1 MKALILAAGEGTR
14 LRPLTLD
21 RPKAMLSIAGR
32 PLLEHTITWL
42 KHHGITQM
50 AINLHH
56 RPRAITDYFGDGHG
70 WGVQIVYS
78 YEEQLLGTAGAAR
91 ELQTFFDD
99 TFVIIYGDVL
109 TDMDLAAMLDSHR
122 AHQAAAATIAL
133 YRVSN
138 PSDCGLVGLDG
149 NQRITCFVEKPPPED
164 VFTDLANAGV
174 YALEPAVLDHIP
186 PDTFYD
192 FGNDL
197 FPRLLEDG
205 MPLYGYP
212 IGLDEYLIDIGNR
225 EKYQRAQR
233 EWALVRSPQP
243 AVPSPTPDN
252 PGPWTNRLR
261 TT

>member
-21 RPKAMLSIAGR
+21 RPKPMLSIAGK
-32 PLLEHTITWL
+32 PLLEHTIAWL
-42 KHHGITQM
+42 KQHGVTRM

-56 RPRAITDYFGDGHG
+56 QPEAIASHFGDGHR
-70 WGVQIVYS
+70 WGVQFVYS

-91 ELQTFFDD
+91 KLQSFFDD
-99 TFVIIYGDVL
+99 TFVVVYGDVL
-109 TDMDLAAMLDSHR
+109 TDMNLTAMLDFHR
-122 AHQAAAATIAL
+122 THQAAAGSTPPLATIAL
-133 YRVSN
+133 YRVPN

-174 YALEPAVLDHIP
+174 YVLEPAILDHIP

-197 FPRLLEDG
+197 FPRLLERG
-205 MPLYGYP
+205 IPLYGCP
-212 IGLDEYLIDIGNR
+212 IGPEEYLMDIGSR
-225 EKYQRAQR
+225 EEYRQAQR
-233 EWALVRSPQP
+233 GWAASP
-243 AVPSPTPDN
+243 
-252 PGPWTNRLR
+252 
-261 TT
+261 